1 MKTIK
6 IKKHGILVVFTLMA
20 GLMISASTESWVLI
34 DSESGIN
41 MYERW
46 ISVNTDL
53 RVKER
58 KGEMTIKGDLNDVLR
73 VLTDPAKTNLWV
85 NHVSSAYMIRK
96 VSDQSWYSYTYFA
109 LPWPFDNRDM
119 ISYSNLKYNPDHSL
133 ARIEMTSRETTIPL
147 KPGAKRLNNYKAVW
161 ELKKAGLNRTQ
172 VIFSAVSFN
181 PPEYPRIIQDK
192 VMRGTFMDNLVNLKG
207 LLEHQQK

>member
-1 MKTIK
+1 MKTIQF
-6 IKKHGILVVFTLMA
+6 KKYGIVVLFTMIA
-20 GLMISASTESWVLI
+20 GCMISASTESWVLV

-46 ISVNTDL
+46 VSVNNDL
-53 RVKER
+53 RVRER
-58 KGEMTIKGDLNDVLR
+58 KGEMTINGSLNEVLS
-73 VLTDPAKTNLWV
+73 VLTDPAKTNLWM

-96 VSDQSWYSYTYFA
+96 VSDQAWYSYTYFA

-119 ISYSNLKYNPDHSL
+119 IAFSNLNYNQDHTL

-147 KPGAKRLNNYKAVW
+147 KPGAKRLNNYKATW
-161 ELKKAGLNRTQ
+161 ELRKAGNSRTKI
-172 VIFSAVSFN
+172 IFQAVSFN

-207 LLEHQQK
+207 LIEH